1 MQEVQLDFGFCNDL
15 LENKSVDERLNEL
28 ILETKDKEEFFMR
41 TVYSVADL
49 SKDPRTKIGAVL
61 VKNNN
66 IISCGYN
73 NFPRKVLDLK
83 ARYENKEVKY
93 KFICHAESNSILNAA
108 RAGISTDN
116 SILFT
121 QGCPCQECCKSLI
134 QAGVSKIVIHKQW
147 PNLTHSVQWVESIEC
162 SKIMIQEAEI
172 DIKWLD
178 KVLNI
183 KGFLDGKEINV

>member
-1 MQEVQLDFGFCNDL
+1 MEEQLNFEFCN
-15 LENKSVDERLNEL
+15 LEKKSTEERLSEL
-28 ILETKDKEEFFMR
+28 IVQTKDKDEFFMR
-41 TVYSVADL
+41 TVYSVANL

-61 VKNNN
+61 VKDNN

-83 ARYENKEVKY
+83 ARYENKETKY

-147 PNLTHSVQWVESIEC
+147 PNLTHSAQWVESIEC

-178 KVLNI
+178 KVLSI
-183 KGFLDGKEINV
+183 KGFLDGKEIDV